1 MPLMIGSQAGGVGG
15 MADLETFDAMKRTRT
30 KAWEVA
36 PVHYSRY
43 VKNGDGK
50 LVGQGHRQCEWHL
63 NGIRD
68 ATWQLI
74 KALATSQSTW
84 VYIQTYKEDGKT
96 FGNYLA
102 LMHFPENPPVRDHD
116 TNVVLDF
123 TLSFT
128 QMVEQV

>member
-1 MPLMIGSQAGGVGG
+1 MPLMIGTQAGGVVG
-15 MADLETFDAMKRTRT
+15 MVDVASFDALQRTRT
-30 KAWEVA
+30 KAWEVT

-43 VKNGDGK
+43 ITTGEGK
-50 LVGQGHRQCEWHL
+50 LVGQGYLQCEWHL

-68 ATWQLI
+68 VHWELLEAF
-74 KALATSQSTW
+74 KLAQSTW

-102 LMHFPENPPVRDHD
+102 LMHWSETPPTREHD

-123 TLSFT
+123 NLNFT
-128 QMVEQV
+128 QMVLQP